1 MADCEEAGYIGGECT
16 AGAAELVLV
25 VNLISSFA
33 GWFGARRYIDCG
45 PTVPV
50 FELLLELRHDTLV
63 QLAVPKVGEERLGNM
78 DANNCLVKAFACVSI
93 EESFSGSCCC

>member
-1 MADCEEAGYIGGECT
+1 MAVCEEAGYMGGECT

-33 GWFGARRYIDCG
+33 CWFGIWRYVDCG
-45 PTVPV
+45 PRVAV
-50 FELLLELRHDTLV
+50 LELLLELRLDTLV

-78 DANNCLVKAFACVSI
+78 DANNCLVKAFVSI
-93 EESFSGSCCC
+93 EDSLSSICCC